1 MCEGCG
7 EGSGR
12 PDVETETGVM
22 VEAVDIGIEDIG
34 FKLELGLL
42 D

>member
-22 VEAVDIGIEDIG
+22 IDAVDIGIDDG
-34 FKLELGLL
+34 FKLVLGLF